1 MEFEHEPVLLEE
13 VIKNLAIKKNGIYVD
28 CTIGGAGH
36 SKEIAKKLTSQG
48 HLIGIDQ
55 DKVAINA
62 AAQNLKDTA
71 PQIDLMRNNYSQL
84 TTVLRELNI
93 SAVDGFLF
101 DLGVSSY
108 QLDEPERGFSYRF
121 DAPLDMRMDRRQ
133 SETAADIVNNYSQEK
148 LTKIIRKYGE
158 ENWAQRIANFIIERR
173 EEKSIETT
181 LELVEIIK
189 AAIPSI

>member
-93 SAVDGFLF
+93 STVAGFLF
-101 DLGVSSY
+101 VLFVASY
-108 QLDEPERGFSYRF
+108 KIKETETGCSERS
-121 DAPLDMRMDRRQ
+121 
-133 SETAADIVNNYSQEK
+133 
-148 LTKIIRKYGE
+148 
-158 ENWAQRIANFIIERR
+158 
-173 EEKSIETT
+173 
-181 LELVEIIK
+181 
-189 AAIPSI
+189 